1 MHEKIVAI
9 VQLILEVVQAH
20 VVIEHVNQ
28 EKNVT
33 VENSID
39 TMVNAHNIVK

>member
-39 TMVNAHNIVK
+39 TMVNVHNIVK